1 LIIAYRAKG
10 RAVFL
15 LGFAKGDRE
24 NIDSRELVSLRA
36 FGNRWLTA
44 DETQI
49 ALGIRED
56 EIQEVTDG
64 EGA

>member
-1 LIIAYRAKG
+1 VIVAYRERK

-15 LGFAKGDRE
+15 FAFAKSDRE
-24 NIDSRELVSLRA
+24 NIDSRELASLRE

-56 EIQEVTDG
+56 EIEEVTDG
-64 EGA
+64 QEA